1 MSRKE
6 TIKQRYAILRNIT
19 GDSKLSAKA
28 RFWSEERVYKELN
41 IYLPDYATKRKA
53 KLKPITKDYRNRL
66 LKSAENKY
74 NYAIKRGVSP
84 ENAEIIKYQPY
95 KVIDLQ
101 IRYQLYFKPKH
112 KRFTKDEKKD
122 RIEEWRNWSSEDLY
136 PPMLVHEAR
145 KINLS
150 KNLDINDSYGFGIMY
165 YVFTTNKS
173 PEALMDQFKP
183 DLASGMIIYKTV
195 GGRK

>member
-195 GGRK
+195 GGKK

>member
-1 MSRKE
+1 MNRKE

-28 RFWSEERVYKELN
+28 RFWSDERVYKELN
-41 IYLPDYATKRKA
+41 IYLPDFATKRKA

-112 KRFTKDEKKD
+112 KRFTKDEKQD
-122 RIEEWRNWSSEDLY
+122 RMEEWRNWSSEDLY

-195 GGRK
+195 GGKK

>member
-28 RFWSEERVYKELN
+28 RFWSEEHVYKELN

-122 RIEEWRNWSSEDLY
+122 RIDEWRNWSSEDLY

-195 GGRK
+195 GGKK

>member
-195 GGRK
+195 GGKR

>member
-41 IYLPDYATKRKA
+41 IYLPDYATKRKT

-195 GGRK
+195 GGKR